1 MGRIF
6 HLFKFVLNQPHLI
19 HLPYFF
25 ADSLW
30 TDTIYFIAS
39 SIDILDRRLGDNIPT
54 FIFSAWS
61 ARIYLD
67 KLISAKP
74 HLSEHI
80 IVYDQP
86 FNTFED
92 RVEPFKN
99 SDILLYPSRYSGWG
113 LVIPEA
119 LAAGLPVISTTD
131 VESARYYVSH
141 GYNGILI
148 RPTVNDIVQSLLTL
162 SSNPSL
168 VDMMSSNARAA
179 SNMGSALSI
188 AKRLSCLL
196 KYVEIIL
203 IECFNSFYFGLSYL
217 PES

>member
-1 MGRIF
+1 MDRHNIR
-6 HLFKFVLNQPHLI
+6 L
-19 HLPYFF
+19 
-25 ADSLW
+25 
-30 TDTIYFIAS
+30 IAS

-54 FIFSAWS
+54 FIFSGS
-61 ARIYLD
+61 GPARIYLD

-179 SNMGSALSI
+179 SNMGSAFSI

-196 KYVEIIL
+196 KYVGN
-203 IECFNSFYFGLSYL
+203 NSH
-217 PES
+217 